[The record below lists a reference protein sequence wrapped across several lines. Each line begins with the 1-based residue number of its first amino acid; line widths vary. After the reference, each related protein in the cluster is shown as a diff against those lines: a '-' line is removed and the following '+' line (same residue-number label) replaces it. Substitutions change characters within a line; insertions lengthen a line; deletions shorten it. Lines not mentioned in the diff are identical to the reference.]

1 MESDQPIPPTARIRR
16 YVDDLVTRWPDITT
30 EAGDDSPWANGPLV
44 GNASGPMIYF
54 AMITSSG
61 PEVVDEQRLWVDWCV
76 SIRRPEHFA
85 KQNLVVATVTSHTAP
100 LTPAM
105 NTHHCGHSTG
115 PRSAQRVRSAW
126 RHSPQHHPLR
136 NGLRPRGRRTRPFC
150 NEIIAVATGSP
161 TVDVVFRYVRTGHA
175 GPADDGGQ
183 CAETA
188 ENQEHLGV
196 TAEQAG

>member
-30 EAGDDSPWANGPLV
+30 EAARAGDEHPPLRPLHRSSIGSTSPV
-44 GNASGPMIYF
+44 CVASL
-54 AMITSSG
+54 S
-61 PEVVDEQRLWVDWCV
+61 E
-76 SIRRPEHFA
+76 
-85 KQNLVVATVTSHTAP
+85 
-100 LTPAM
+100 
-105 NTHHCGHSTG
+105 
-115 PRSAQRVRSAW
+115 
-126 RHSPQHHPLR
+126 HHPLR